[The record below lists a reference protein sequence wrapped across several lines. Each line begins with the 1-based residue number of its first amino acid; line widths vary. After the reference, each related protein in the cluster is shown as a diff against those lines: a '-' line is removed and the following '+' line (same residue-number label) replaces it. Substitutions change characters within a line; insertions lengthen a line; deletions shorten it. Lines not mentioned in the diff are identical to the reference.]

1 MAVTAQLAVPTQVD
15 RLDGRT
21 RHAKRLRGLIDGL
34 ARDLGHQPTTAEQ
47 ALIEQAASLIVQRE
61 AMESAM
67 TAGEPVNS
75 QELTKVAGAI
85 TRCLATLRGKSG
97 KQRGVPGLTLADH
110 IERKRLEKVAS
121 ASAGD
126 AA

>member
-1 MAVTAQLAVPTQVD
+1 MAVATYLAIPTPVD

-21 RHAKRLRGLIDGL
+21 RHAKRLRSLIAGL
-34 ARDLGHQPTTAEQ
+34 ARDLSHQPTTAEQ

-67 TAGEPVNS
+67 TPGEPVNV
-75 QELTKVAGAI
+75 QQITKISGAV
-85 TRCLATLRGKSG
+85 TRCLAGLRAKGG
-97 KQRGVPGLTLADH
+97 EQRRPGPSLPEYLA
-110 IERKRLEKVAS
+110 RKAAEKAAS

-126 AA
+126 PA